1 MSNNPLFR
9 NTVIA
14 YLLAMACFSETARAL
29 DDLLQYV
36 FVVNQGSSE
45 VVVVDTDSDSVVER
59 IRLPSAPDEIILSE
73 KSRKLLSSNLAG
85 KSVTITSLDSLRQ
98 DAVITL
104 DFPPSRMRLG
114 SGGRLLVVGNRDVG
128 AISIIDLETGQE
140 THYIDGLEK
149 PDYFIFG
156 RDERFLYVASEDAT
170 RLQVVDVGSG
180 EIQEDIPLVQADT
193 GKEGVALVSALART
207 PGGQLG
213 MVLRKDEAVMDVVDL
228 RDNSRIKSV
237 ALSGSVDRIY
247 PSANNQYL
255 IIPDNDSGDV
265 SVFSTWSLR
274 ELGVVPGAPDAAAVS
289 IALFDSIAF
298 VVSRERSSVLV
309 FSIDDRRKLA
319 DIPMPAVPADSVVSV
334 DGLKIYV
341 ALPGSGQ
348 LAVIDAIKLEVIA
361 MIDDV
366 GERPI
371 DVITVRDL
379 SYCH

>member
-29 DDLLQYV
+29 EDLLQYV

-114 SGGRLLVVGNRDVG
+114 SAGRMLVVGNRDVG

-228 RDNSRIKSV
+228 RENSRIKSV

>member
-1 MSNNPLFR
+1 
-9 NTVIA
+9 
-14 YLLAMACFSETARAL
+14 MACFSETARAL

-73 KSRKLLSSNLAG
+73 KSRKLLSGNLAG

-114 SGGRLLVVGNRDVG
+114 SAGRLLVVGNRDVG

-180 EIQEDIPLVQADT
+180 EIQEDIPLVQTDT

>member
-73 KSRKLLSSNLAG
+73 KSRKLLSGNLAG
-85 KSVTITSLDSLRQ
+85 KTVTITSLDSLRQ

-114 SGGRLLVVGNRDVG
+114 SAGRMLVVGNRDVG

>member
-29 DDLLQYV
+29 EDLLQYV
-36 FVVNQGSSE
+36 FVVNQDSGE
-45 VVVVDTDSDSVVER
+45 VVVVDTDSDTVVER

-85 KSVTITSLDSLRQ
+85 KTVTITSLDSLGQ

-104 DFPPSRMRLG
+104 DFPPTRMRLG
-114 SGGRLLVVGNRDVG
+114 SAGRLLVVGNRDIG
-128 AISIIDLETGQE
+128 AISIIELETGQE
-140 THYIDGLEK
+140 SHYIDGLEK

-213 MVLRKDEAVMDVVDL
+213 MVLRKDDAVMDVVDL

-366 GERPI
+366 GERPV